1 MKERKGMRGYIF
13 IIGILAIILLSL
25 VALNFSFQRTLQM
38 EMAEQFNKQQLLIA
52 KTEASNIQSYL
63 NVVKEDMLHVVQ
75 LASVMNITKEE
86 DFRMLTDSS
95 CRHIGDVKRRVVFLD
110 NQGRIRFTR
119 GTMPIG
125 ELDDRIFSNAVKI
138 GCQSDAVIQQ
148 GKKRV
153 YLTAP
158 VCRSGSPIGTLMVFI
173 DIQDMSSM
181 FLSSIKSGLRGYAWM
196 MDDKG
201 DLLYH
206 PTQPDMVG
214 RNLYKTDSS
223 CFKCHKTFDV
233 EKKIIEGKGDFNGK
247 QVAPTGEDKVIAF
260 STASVGDSKW
270 IVAVSAPY
278 TEVTMSIK
286 KSMKFYSLLLIVIF
300 LIMNIASVILIF
312 FYRNKTRSEELER
325 HEKELEKYAGEL
337 EQKVTQ
343 RTGEL
348 TAEKEKL
355 NTIVSAIGN
364 GIMLVDNQ
372 ETILWINQAMK
383 DIAGRDITGT
393 HCREIFSDYLII
405 SSYEENDMQ
414 TAILSNLFG
423 KSDRCFQ
430 VTTAPVKADNGGVH
444 GYIKMIQDVTELKRQ
459 EEQMMHSE
467 KLACLGRLTAGIAYE
482 IGNPLTSVFSFIKIL
497 KNREKDEFKKET
509 IETIYFHMNSI
520 AAILTQLSA
529 FSKMPPMELKPA
541 KVNSLIE
548 DSLSLIQYDERTQG
562 ITIIKDLAS
571 DIPMITTDASQLSH
585 VLVNMILNAADAMPD
600 GGTLTIRSRLK
611 NNSIVIEFQDTG
623 VGIDIDN
630 LNRVFDPLFTT
641 KDKGKGLGL
650 AVSSRIIKKLNGSI
664 SVVSELNKGSKF
676 AITLPMYITI

>member
-1 MKERKGMRGYIF
+1 MKERKAMRGYIF
-13 IIGILAIILLSL
+13 IIGILAVILLSL
-25 VALNFSFQRTLQM
+25 VVLNVSFQRTLQV

-52 KTEASNIQSYL
+52 KTEASNIQTYL

-75 LASVMNITKEE
+75 LAGVMNISREE
-86 DFRMLTDSS
+86 DFRLLTESF
-95 CRHIGDVKRRVVFLD
+95 CRHIGDIKRRVVFLD
-110 NQGRIRFTR
+110 NQGKVLFTR
-119 GTMPIG
+119 GTMPIK
-125 ELDDRIFSNAVKI
+125 ETDDRIFVNAVKI
-138 GCQSDAVIQQ
+138 GCQGDALIQQ
-148 GKKRV
+148 GRTRV

-158 VCRSGSPIGTLMVFI
+158 VCRAGSPAGALMVFI
-173 DIQDMSSM
+173 DIQDLATM
-181 FLSSIKSGLRGYAWM
+181 FLSSIKSGLKGYAWI
-196 MDDKG
+196 MDEKG
-201 DLLYH
+201 TLLYH

-214 RNLYKTDSS
+214 RNLYQTDSS
-223 CFKCHKTFDV
+223 CFNCHKTFDV
-233 EKKIIEGKGDFNGK
+233 EKKIIEGKGDFKGK
-247 QVAPTGEDKVIAF
+247 LVAPTGEDKVIAF
-260 STASVGDSKW
+260 STALVGNSKW

-278 TEVTMSIK
+278 AEVTMSIK

-300 LIMNIASVILIF
+300 LIMNVASVILVF
-312 FYRNKTRSEELER
+312 FYRNKVRSEELEK

-372 ETILWINQAMK
+372 EVILWINQAMK
-383 DIAGRDITGT
+383 DLAGRDITGT
-393 HCREIFSDYLII
+393 HCRELFTDYSVI
-405 SSYEENDMQ
+405 SSYEEHDMQ
-414 TAILSNLFG
+414 IAVLSNLFG
-423 KSDRCFQ
+423 KRDRCFQ
-430 VTTAPVKADNGGVH
+430 VTTAPVKAEDGGVH

-482 IGNPLTSVFSFIKIL
+482 IGNPLTSVFSFIQIL
-497 KNREKDEFKKET
+497 KNMEKDEFKKET

-520 AAILTQLSA
+520 ADILTQLSA
-529 FSKMPPMELKPA
+529 FSKIPPIELKPA

-548 DSLSLIQYDERTQG
+548 DSLSLIQYDQRTQD
-562 ITIIKDLAS
+562 ITIIKDLGP

-600 GGTLTIRSRLK
+600 GGTLTIRSRAR
-611 NNSIVIEFQDTG
+611 NNSVVIEFEDTG

-630 LNRVFDPLFTT
+630 LSRVFDPLFTT
-641 KDKGKGLGL
+641 KEKGTGLGL
-650 AVSSRIIKKLNGSI
+650 AVSSRIIKKLDGSI
-664 SVVSELNKGSKF
+664 AVISELNKGSKF
-676 AITLPMYITI
+676 IITLPMDGIR

>member
-13 IIGILAIILLSL
+13 IICILAIILLSL
-25 VALNFSFQRTLQM
+25 VALNFSFQQTLQI

-75 LASVMNITKEE
+75 LASAMNISKEE

-95 CRHIGDVKRRVVFLD
+95 CRHIGDIKRRVVFLD
-110 NQGRIRFTR
+110 SQGRIRFTR
-119 GTMPIG
+119 GTMPIK
-125 ELDDRIFSNAVKI
+125 ETDDRIFVNAVKN
-138 GCQSDAVIQQ
+138 GCQGDALIQQ
-148 GKKRV
+148 GRTRV

-158 VCRSGSPIGTLMVFI
+158 VCRSGASIGALMVFI
-173 DIQDMSSM
+173 DIQDLSSM

-196 MDDKG
+196 MDEKG
-201 DLLYH
+201 NLLYH

-223 CFKCHKTFDV
+223 CFNCHKTFDV
-233 EKKIIEGKGDFNGK
+233 EKKIIEGKGDFHGK
-247 QVAPTGEDKVIAF
+247 LVAPTGEDKVLAF

-278 TEVTMSIK
+278 SEVTMSIK
-286 KSMKFYSLLLIVIF
+286 KSMKFYSLLIIVIF
-300 LIMNIASVILIF
+300 VVMTIAAVILIF
-312 FYRNKTRSEELER
+312 FYRNKVRSEELEK

-337 EQKVTQ
+337 EQKVSQ

-355 NTIVSAIGN
+355 NTIVTAIGN

-372 ETILWINQAMK
+372 EVILWINQAMK
-383 DIAGRDITGT
+383 DLAGRDITGT
-393 HCREIFSDYLII
+393 HCRELFSDYSVI
-405 SSYEENDMQ
+405 SSYEEHDMQ
-414 TAILSNLFG
+414 IAVLSNLFG

-430 VTTAPVKADNGGVH
+430 VTTAPVKGDDGGVH

-482 IGNPLTSVFSFIKIL
+482 IGNPLTSVFSFIQIL
-497 KNREKDEFKKET
+497 KNMEKDEFKKET
-509 IETIYFHMNSI
+509 IETIHLHMNSI
-520 AAILTQLSA
+520 ADILTKLSG
-529 FSKMPPMELKPA
+529 FSKIPPMELKPA

-548 DSLSLIQYDERTQG
+548 DSLSLIQYDQRTQG
-562 ITIIKDLAS
+562 ITIIKDLTS

-600 GGTLTIRSRLK
+600 GGTLTIRSRVR
-611 NNSIVIEFQDTG
+611 NNSIIIEFEDTG

-641 KDKGKGLGL
+641 KEKGTGLGL
-650 AVSSRIIKKLNGSI
+650 AISSRIIKKLNGSI
-664 SVVSELNKGSKF
+664 SVISEINKGSKF
-676 AITLPMYITI
+676 TITLPMFVTI

>member
-1 MKERKGMRGYIF
+1 MKGYVV
-13 IIGILAIILLSL
+13 IIGILAIIVL
-25 VALNFSFQRTLQM
+25 ALIGLNVSFQRTLQM

-52 KTEASNIQSYL
+52 KAEASNIQSYL

-75 LASVMNITKEE
+75 LASAMNISKEE

-95 CRHIGDVKRRVVFLD
+95 CRHMGEVKRRVVFLD
-110 NQGRIRFTR
+110 KQGKILFTR
-119 GTMPIG
+119 GTMPIQ
-125 ELDDRIFSNAVKI
+125 ETDDRIFSKAVEI

-148 GKKRV
+148 GRKRV
-153 YLTAP
+153 HLIAP
-158 VCRSGSPIGTLMVFI
+158 VCRSGASFGALMVFI
-173 DIQDMSSM
+173 DIQDISSM

-196 MDDKG
+196 MDEKG

-233 EKKIIEGKGDFNGK
+233 EKKIIEGKGDFDGK
-247 QVAPTGEDKVIAF
+247 QVAPTGEDKVLAF

-286 KSMKFYSLLLIVIF
+286 KSMRFYSLLIIAIF
-300 LIMNIASVILIF
+300 LIMSVGSVLLIS
-312 FYRNKTRSEELER
+312 FYRDKARAEELEK

-337 EQKVTQ
+337 EEKVSQ

-372 ETILWINQAMK
+372 EVILWVNQTMK
-383 DIAGRDITGT
+383 DIAGKDLTGT
-393 HCREIFSDYLII
+393 HCREIFTDYSVI

-430 VTTAPVKADNGGVH
+430 VTTAPVRADDGGVH
-444 GYIKMIQDVTELKRQ
+444 GYIKMLQDVTELKRQ

-467 KLACLGRLTAGIAYE
+467 KLACLGRLTAGIAHE
-482 IGNPLTSVFSFIKIL
+482 IGNPLTSVFSFIQVL
-497 KNREKDEFKKET
+497 KNMERDEFKKET
-509 IETIYFHMNSI
+509 IDTIYFHMNSI
-520 AAILTQLSA
+520 ADILTQLSA
-529 FSKMPPMELKPA
+529 FSKIPPMELKPS

-548 DSLSLIQYDERTQG
+548 ETLSLIQYDRRTQD

-571 DIPMITTDASQLSH
+571 DIPEITTDASQLSH
-585 VLVNMILNAADAMPD
+585 VLVNMVLNAADAMPD
-600 GGTLTIRSRLK
+600 GGTLTIRSRAR
-611 NNSIVIEFQDTG
+611 NNSVVIDFEDTG
-623 VGIDIDN
+623 VGIDSDN
-630 LNRVFDPLFTT
+630 LSKVFDPLFTT
-641 KDKGKGLGL
+641 KEKGTGLGL
-650 AVSSRIIKKLNGSI
+650 AVSNRIIKKLHGSI
-664 SVVSELNKGSKF
+664 TVESEPGKGSKF
-676 AITLPMYITI
+676 VITLPTYITI